1 MHDMLPGF
9 SRDWERLGL
18 FVSSPF
24 PITRDKTKLVLGP
37 GRLPSV
43 QVGYVQ

>member
-1 MHDMLPGF
+1 MHDTLPGF
-9 SRDWERLGL
+9 FEGKERLGL
-18 FVSSPF
+18 FVSGGF
-24 PITRDKTKLVLGP
+24 QITKDKSKLVLGP

>member
-1 MHDMLPGF
+1 MIYTAELFDG
-9 SRDWERLGL
+9 WERLGL
-18 FVSSPF
+18 FVSGGF
-24 PITRDKTKLVLGP
+24 PITKDKTKLVLEP